1 MTLLLDAT
9 EAKKFDS
16 RVVERNIQRGS
27 AKVEDYEKFVKE
39 LPDDSANVEIVSIE
53 ALIADNSVS

>member
-16 RVVERNIQRGS
+16 RIVERNILRGS
-27 AKVEDYEKFVKE
+27 AKQEDYDKFVKD
-39 LPDDSANVEIVSIE
+39 LPDESENAETISIE
-53 ALIADNSVS
+53 ALIADNSN